1 LTFDSGIS
9 YRGPESVFAQDIYGG
24 ISSVGRRGG
33 ARQGKAGS
41 GWGREAGSGGVGN
54 STATTMV
61 CKCVHK
67 ANANGVV

>member
-41 GWGREAGSGGVGN
+41 GWGREAGSGGSRIALPSLWCASVY
-54 STATTMV
+54 TKPTPME
-61 CKCVHK
+61 
-67 ANANGVV
+67 